1 MEVGKFC
8 KDFDGFV
15 AKYGLTM
22 LFFFRETK
30 QEEIFDYYYTMDLR
44 KVKEKIT
51 LVLRT
56 GPRKR

>member
-15 AKYGLTM
+15 ARYVLTM
-22 LFFFRETK
+22 FFFRETK
-30 QEEIFDYYYTMDLR
+30 EEENFDYYYTMDLR